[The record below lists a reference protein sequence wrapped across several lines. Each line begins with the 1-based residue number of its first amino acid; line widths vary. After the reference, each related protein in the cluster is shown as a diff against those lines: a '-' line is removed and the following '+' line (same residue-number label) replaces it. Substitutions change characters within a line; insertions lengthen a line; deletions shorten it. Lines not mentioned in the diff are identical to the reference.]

1 MSDVATPLVIPRE
14 LRERQHKASDPARSI
29 WVSANAGSGK
39 THVLTQRVIRLLLA
53 GVAPSKIL
61 CLTFTKAAAAQMAT
75 RVFDALAR
83 WTDMSDP
90 QLREAIVETGAPS
103 PSAVDLVLARRL
115 FTRTVETPGGLK
127 IQTIHAFCERL
138 LHLFPFE
145 ANVPARFEVAD
156 DLRAAELLARA
167 KRAAIAEARRTQ
179 GLEAALALVADL
191 AGGTDRVDA
200 LIGAAMRL
208 RAAARGRPD
217 GQASLAERL
226 GAGACA
232 SPEALRR
239 AMLTEGIAP
248 TRWPVV
254 AAVFDGGS
262 ANDGKQAARLRVAA
276 GLQDIDDPASL
287 QRALAAYLSVFFDAK
302 LEPRSNLLTKKL
314 AQAHPALAAELAD
327 ERDRLVALRET
338 LRAAEAVERTG
349 ALLALADAVTARYE
363 AAKIAGG
370 VLDFDDLI
378 ERTLALLDRSDSGW
392 VLHKLDA
399 GIDHVLVDEAQ
410 DTSRTQWRILE
421 ALTGDFAT
429 GAGGRAKDRSFFVV
443 GDDKQSIF
451 SFQGA
456 APLMFDTMRSA
467 FERRFTAGAKPFE
480 RVSLKTSF
488 RSVPGILA
496 AVDTVFALDAH
507 QDGLVRKPDL
517 WPLHESIKAR
527 LPSLVEIW
535 PPFGAQPADD
545 ATEWSIPLDTLS
557 ELDPANVVADR
568 VAAKIAR
575 LLAPDSGE
583 WVHDGRGEAR
593 RAIRASDIL
602 ILVRTR
608 NEVFEAVIRALKRH
622 HVPVAGAD
630 RLDVAN
636 HIAVMDLAAAGRTAL
651 LPRDDLSLAC
661 VLKSPLFG
669 FDDDDLLALAPNRKG
684 SLMDALAGSFE
695 LRHRAAHATV
705 RRWSE
710 RANAVTPFAFYV
722 ELLGRDGGR
731 RSMEARLGPEAH
743 DAIDEFLRLALAHEQ
758 GGAPSLGAF
767 LADIAALESSIKRDM
782 EGPGDAVRVMTVHA
796 AKGLESKIV
805 FLPDTCSVPSA
816 SLEPTIFDLDAGTD
830 LNAGTDLPPVL
841 VWSPQ
846 KADDPAP
853 VAAVRQ
859 RARQATMRE
868 YRRLLYVALTRAE
881 ERLYIAGFFK
891 AAKPAP
897 DCWNCMI
904 EQAFTEADATDV
916 PSCWDARESVR
927 RIVTPGAGGDGRP
940 PQVEREQAALRFAPD
955 WLFRTVATPTLA
967 TEALRPS
974 RIAPT
979 LAPIAASGPDR
990 TGRRK
995 RGIAFGTAL
1004 HLLLQ
1009 HLPSLPD
1016 GEREAA
1022 GRAFLAQRRD
1032 QFPPVIHDAVLAQVL
1047 ATMTLPVL
1055 APLFT
1060 ERARA
1065 EVAVIGTL
1073 TRADGTRLE
1082 VRGAIDRLAVTPDA
1096 VLVADF
1102 KTGRPDPEADDAA
1115 VPEAYRDQL
1124 ALYRQVLAP
1133 LWPGRP
1139 LRMLLVWTAVPRVVE
1154 LPSDTLAA
1162 AVARLLSPTSEPTVI
1177 PSPSRARVDALEAG
1191 SYVDTNRA

>member
-1 MSDVATPLVIPRE
+1 MSDVASPLVIPRE

-53 GVAPSKIL
+53 GTAPSKIL

-90 QLREAIVETGAPS
+90 QLREAIVETGAPG
-103 PSAVDLVLARRL
+103 PTAADLVLARRL

-167 KRAAIAEARRTQ
+167 KRTAIAEARRTR

-200 LIGAAMRL
+200 LIGAATRL

-226 GAGACA
+226 GAGESADA
-232 SPEALRR
+232 IRR
-239 AMLTEGIAP
+239 AMLTDGIAP
-248 TRWPVV
+248 ARWSAV
-254 AAVFDGGS
+254 AAVLDEGT
-262 ANDGKQAARLRVAA
+262 ANDRKQAARVRAA
-276 GLQDIDDPASL
+276 AKARLQEINEPASPR
-287 QRALAAYLSVFFDAK
+287 RALDAYLSVFFDARG
-302 LEPRSNLLTKKL
+302 EPRSSLLTKKL
-314 AQAHPALAAELAD
+314 ALTHPSLAAELAD
-327 ERDRLVALRET
+327 ERERLVALRET
-338 LRAAEAVERTG
+338 LRAAEAVERTD

-410 DTSRTQWRILE
+410 DTSQTQWRILE
-421 ALTGDFAT
+421 ALTADFAT
-429 GAGGRAKDRSFFVV
+429 GASGRAKDRSFFVV

-456 APLMFDTMRSA
+456 APLMFDSMRSA

-496 AVDTVFALDAH
+496 AVDTVFALEAH
-507 QDGLVRKPDL
+507 QDGLVRKPDV

-535 PPFGAQPADD
+535 PPLGATPADD

-568 VAAKIAR
+568 VAAKISQ

-622 HVPVAGAD
+622 AVPVAGAD

-669 FDDDDLLALAPNRKG
+669 FDDDDLIALAPNRTG
-684 SLMDALAGSFE
+684 SLMHALAASPE
-695 LRHRAAHATV
+695 PRHRAAHASLE
-705 RRWSE
+705 RWSE

-805 FLPDTCSVPSA
+805 FMPDTCSVPSA
-816 SLEPTIFDLDAGTD
+816 SLEPTIFDLD
-830 LNAGTDLPPVL
+830 AGTDLPPVL

-904 EQAFTEADATDV
+904 EQAFTEADAIDV
-916 PSCWDARESVR
+916 PSCWDARESIR

-955 WLFRTVATPTLA
+955 WLFRPAATPTLA

-979 LAPIAASGPDR
+979 LAPVAAPGPDR

-1016 GEREAA
+1016 AEREAA
-1022 GRAFLAQRRD
+1022 GRAFLGQRRD
-1032 QFPPVIHDAVLAQVL
+1032 RFPPVIHDAVLAQVL
-1047 ATMTLPVL
+1047 ATMALPAL

-1073 TRADGTRLE
+1073 TRADGTPLE

-1102 KTGRPDPEADDAA
+1102 KTGRPDFEADDAA
-1115 VPEAYRDQL
+1115 VPERYRDQL

-1133 LWPGRP
+1133 LWPDRP
-1139 LRMLLVWTAVPRVVE
+1139 VRMLLVWTAVPRVVE
-1154 LPSDTLAA
+1154 LPSDALAA
-1162 AVARLLSPTSEPTVI
+1162 AVARLLSPTSEPSAI
-1177 PSPSRARVDALEAG
+1177 PSLSRARVDALEAG

>member
-1 MSDVATPLVIPRE
+1 MSAVLATSPIAPLAIPRE

-53 GVAPSKIL
+53 GTPPSKIL

-75 RVFDALAR
+75 RVFDALSR
-83 WTDMSDP
+83 WTDMTDP

-103 PSAVDLVLARRL
+103 PSASDLVLARRL

-156 DLRAAELLARA
+156 DARAAELLARA
-167 KRAAIAEARRTQ
+167 KRAAIAEARRTA

-191 AGGTDRVDA
+191 AGGAGGVDT

-226 GAGACA
+226 GVGADA
-232 SPEALRR
+232 SPAAIRR
-239 AMLTEGIAP
+239 AMLTDGIAP
-248 TRWPVV
+248 EHWPAV
-254 AAVFDGGS
+254 ATLLDEGMASDR
-262 ANDGKQAARLRVAA
+262 KHAARLQSAA
-276 GLQDIDDPASL
+276 GSRLRGSDDPASL
-287 QRALAAYLSVFFDAK
+287 QRALDAYFSVFFDAK
-302 LEPRSNLLTKKL
+302 RQPRPSLLTKKFAL
-314 AQAHPALAAELAD
+314 AHPDLATDLAR
-327 ERDRLVALRET
+327 EQDRLVALRET
-338 LRAAEAVERTG
+338 LRAAEAVERTN
-349 ALLALADAVTARYE
+349 ALLALTEAVTRRYE

-410 DTSRTQWRILE
+410 DTSHTQWRILE
-421 ALTGDFAT
+421 ALTGDFAS
-429 GAGGRAKDRSFFVV
+429 GAGGRSTDRSFFVV

-535 PPFGAQPADD
+535 PPLGAAPAEDP
-545 ATEWSIPLDTLS
+545 AEWSIPLDAVS
-557 ELDPANVVADR
+557 ERDPASVVADH
-568 VAAKIAR
+568 VAAKIHQ
-575 LLAPDSGE
+575 LLAPDGGE

-593 RAIRASDIL
+593 RAIRAGDIL

-608 NEVFEAVIRALKRH
+608 NEVFEAVIRALKRYR
-622 HVPVAGAD
+622 VPVAGAD

-636 HIAVMDLAAAGRTAL
+636 HIAVMDLAAAGRVAL

-669 FDDDDLLALAPNRKG
+669 FDDDDLIALAPTRTG
-684 SLMDALAGSFE
+684 SLMDALKASPEPRHHAAYAAFE
-695 LRHRAAHATV
+695 
-705 RRWSE
+705 RWSA

-731 RSMEARLGPEAH
+731 RLMEARLGPEAH
-743 DAIDEFLRLALAHEQ
+743 DAIDEFLRLALTHEQ

-767 LADIAALESSIKRDM
+767 LSDIAALDSSIKRDM

-816 SLEPTIFDLDAGTD
+816 SLEPTIFDLNAGTD
-830 LNAGTDLPPVL
+830 LNAGIDLPPVL

-846 KADDPAP
+846 KTDDPTP

-897 DCWNCMI
+897 DCWNSMI
-904 EQAFTEADATDV
+904 EQAFTEADAVDV
-916 PSCWDARESVR
+916 PSCWDHGTSVR
-927 RIVTPGAGGDGRP
+927 RIVTPGATDDARSP
-940 PQVEREQAALRFAPD
+940 PVERDQAALRFAPD
-955 WLFRTVATPTLA
+955 WLFRPVATPTVA
-967 TEALRPS
+967 AEALRPS
-974 RIAPT
+974 HAATQALRPAGAP
-979 LAPIAASGPDR
+979 GPDR
-990 TGRRK
+990 AGRRK

-1009 HLPSLPD
+1009 HLPGLPED
-1016 GEREAA
+1016 TREAA

-1032 QFPPVIHDAVLAQVL
+1032 QFPPAMHATVLGQAL
-1047 ATMTLPVL
+1047 ATMALPIL
-1055 APLFT
+1055 APLFADG
-1060 ERARA
+1060 ARA

-1073 TRADGTRLE
+1073 ARFDGTTLE
-1082 VRGAIDRLAVTPDA
+1082 VRGAIDRLVVTPDA

-1102 KTGRPDPEADDAA
+1102 KTGVPEADGDTDEAA
-1115 VPEAYRDQL
+1115 VPDAYVNQL
-1124 ALYRQVLAP
+1124 ALYGRVLAP
-1133 LWPGRP
+1133 LWLDRP

-1154 LPSDTLAA
+1154 LSPATLAA
-1162 AVARLLSPTSEPTVI
+1162 AVARLLSPASD
-1177 PSPSRARVDALEAG
+1177 VDALSSPRSG
-1191 SYVDTNRA
+1191 

>member
-1 MSDVATPLVIPRE
+1 MSDVLTVPRE
-14 LRERQHKASDPARSI
+14 LRERQHKASDPSRSI

-75 RVFDALAR
+75 RVFESLAR

-90 QLREAIVETGAPS
+90 QLREAIAETGAPS
-103 PSAVDLVLARRL
+103 PTTADLVLARRL

-167 KRAAIAEARRTQ
+167 KRVAIADARRT
-179 GLEAALALVADL
+179 GLEGALALVADL
-191 AGGTDRVDA
+191 AGAGGVDA

-208 RAAARGRPD
+208 RAAARGRSD

-226 GAGACA
+226 EAGAGA

-239 AMLTEGIAP
+239 AMLTKGIAP
-248 TRWPVV
+248 ARWPAI
-254 AAVFDGGS
+254 AAVFDEGS
-262 ANDGKQAARLRVAA
+262 PNDGKQAARLRAA
-276 GLQDIDDPASL
+276 ADARPDDPASL
-287 QRALAAYLSVFFDAK
+287 QRSLDAYLAVFFDTK
-302 LEPRSNLLTKKL
+302 LEPRPSLLTKTL
-314 AQAHPALAAELAD
+314 AQAHPALAAELAR
-327 ERDRLVALRET
+327 ERERLVALREA
-338 LRAAEAVERTG
+338 LRAAEAVERTT
-349 ALLALADAVTARYE
+349 ALLALTDAVTERYE

-410 DTSRTQWRILE
+410 DTSQTQWRILE
-421 ALTGDFAT
+421 ALTGDFAS
-429 GAGGRAKDRSFFVV
+429 GAGGRSAERSFFVV

-467 FERRFTAGAKPFE
+467 FERRFTAGRKPFE

-517 WPLHESIKAR
+517 WPLHESIKAK

-535 PPFGAQPADD
+535 PPLGASPADEP
-545 ATEWSIPLDTLS
+545 AEWSIPLDAVS
-557 ELDPANVVADR
+557 ERDPANVVADH
-568 VAAKIAR
+568 VAAKIKR
-575 LLAPDSGE
+575 LIAPDAGE
-583 WVHDGRGEAR
+583 WVHEGRGTAR
-593 RAIRASDIL
+593 RAIRAGDIL

-608 NEVFEAVIRALKRH
+608 NEVFEAVIRALKRYY
-622 HVPVAGAD
+622 VPVAGAD

-636 HIAVMDLAAAGRTAL
+636 HIAVMDLAAAGRAAL

-669 FDDDDLLALAPNRKG
+669 FDDDDLIALAPERTG
-684 SLMDALAGSFE
+684 SLMDALATSPE
-695 LRHRAAHATV
+695 PRHREAHATFG
-705 RRWSE
+705 RWSE
-710 RANAVTPFAFYV
+710 RASAVTPFAFYV

-731 RSMEARLGPEAH
+731 RRMEARLGPEAH
-743 DAIDEFLRLALAHEQ
+743 DAIDEFLRLALAHEG

-767 LADIAALESSIKRDM
+767 LADVAALDSSIKRDM

-816 SLEPTIFDLDAGTD
+816 SLEPTIFDL
-830 LNAGTDLPPVL
+830 NAGTDLPPVL
-841 VWSPQ
+841 AWSPQ

-859 RARQATMRE
+859 QARRATMRE

-897 DCWNCMI
+897 DCWNSMI
-904 EQAFTEADATDV
+904 EQAFADAEAVDV
-916 PSCWDARESVR
+916 PSCWDAGTSVR
-927 RIVTPGAGGDGRP
+927 RIVTPGATDASGPLRI
-940 PQVEREQAALRFAPD
+940 EREQAALPFAPD
-955 WLFRTVATPTLA
+955 WLFRAVATPA
-967 TEALRPS
+967 VAAEALRPS
-974 RIAPT
+974 HAVSNHAPVR
-979 LAPIAASGPDR
+979 ASGPDR
-990 TGRRK
+990 AGQRK

-1009 HLPSLPD
+1009 HLPALPP
-1016 GEREAA
+1016 EAREAA
-1022 GRAFLAQRRD
+1022 GHAFLAQRRD
-1032 QFPPVIHDAVLAQVL
+1032 QFPPTIHAAVLAQVL
-1047 ATMTLPVL
+1047 ATMALPVL

-1060 ERARA
+1060 EQARA

-1073 TRADGTRLE
+1073 ARPDGTPME
-1082 VRGAIDRLAVTPDA
+1082 VRGAIDRLVVTPDA
-1096 VLVADF
+1096 VIVADF
-1102 KTGRPDPEADDAA
+1102 KTGRPDSAEAA
-1115 VPEAYRDQL
+1115 VPDKYRNQL

-1133 LWPGRP
+1133 LWPDRP

-1154 LPSDTLAA
+1154 LPSDELAA
-1162 AVARLLSPTSEPTVI
+1162 AAERLLAAAPGADAADPA
-1177 PSPSRARVDALEAG
+1177 SRSG
-1191 SYVDTNRA
+1191 